1 MRPADFTPEQ
11 IIQAGRDLQAAGR
24 NITGFALRQR
34 VGGGN
39 PTRLKQIW
47 EEHISSTAAE
57 AAEPVAELP
66 VEVAEEVA
74 TVTKEL
80 TDRLAA
86 LAVELNDKAVKAAER
101 RVAEVVRTAGEQR
114 EQAERELTD
123 AAQTVEE
130 LETRLDEA
138 GAKIGE
144 LENDLAGA
152 GETNK
157 AQAVELAQ
165 LRERLAAAE
174 QQARTAAEQH
184 AAALAELRAKLEK
197 AEAHGYGL
205 TDRVNELQGALYE
218 ANAAT
223 ASENAFRRRAED
235 DLQAA
240 NSKAAELQ
248 GKLAEAEA
256 SHQAQA
262 VELAQVRERLA
273 ATEQQAGACAEQRTA
288 ALSEASELRQS
299 VKELTGELG
308 KANGECEALRRQ
320 AADQAKT
327 IASFAAGKVG
337 KGAKGGGDAQ
347 G

>member
-39 PTRLKQIW
+39 PTRLKQVW
-47 EEHISSTAAE
+47 DEHVSSTSSE

-80 TDRLAA
+80 TGRLAA

-130 LETRLDEA
+130 LETRLDDS
-138 GAKIGE
+138 GAKIAE
-144 LENDLAGA
+144 LETDLTKA
-152 GETNK
+152 GETNNTLT
-157 AQAVELAQ
+157 VELAR
-165 LRERLAAAE
+165 LRERLLSAEKEANTVAA
-174 QQARTAAEQH
+174 QH

-197 AEAHGYGL
+197 AEANGYGL

-218 ANAAT
+218 ATAAT
-223 ASENAFRRRAED
+223 ARENEFRRRAED
-235 DLQAA
+235 DLQTVTG
-240 NSKAAELQ
+240 KAAELQ
-248 GKLAEAEA
+248 GKLAEADTA
-256 SHQAQA
+256 HQAQA
-262 VELAQVRERLA
+262 VELAQLRERLA
-273 ATEQQAGACAEQRTA
+273 AIEQQAGACAEQRTA
-288 ALSEASELRQS
+288 ALAEAAELRQS
-299 VKELTGELG
+299 VKELTGSLG

-320 AADQAKT
+320 AADQTKT
-327 IASFAAGKVG
+327 IASFAAGKPQ
-337 KGAKGGGDAQ
+337 KSAKGGGDAQ

>member
-39 PTRLKQIW
+39 PTRLKQVW
-47 EEHISSTAAE
+47 DEHVSSTSAE
-57 AAEPVAELP
+57 SAEPVAELP

-80 TDRLAA
+80 TGRLAA

-130 LETRLDEA
+130 LETRLDDS
-138 GAKIGE
+138 GAKIAE
-144 LENDLAGA
+144 LETDLAGA

-165 LRERLAAAE
+165 LRERLTAAE

-184 AAALAELRAKLEK
+184 AAALAELRAKLDK

-205 TDRVNELQGALYE
+205 TDRVNELQGSLYE
-218 ANAAT
+218 ATAAT
-223 ASENAFRRRAED
+223 ARENEFRRRAED

-240 NSKAAELQ
+240 SNEAAELQ
-248 GKLAEAEA
+248 GKLAEADTTR
-256 SHQAQA
+256 QAQA
-262 VELAQVRERLA
+262 VELAQLRERLA
-273 ATEQQAGACAEQRTA
+273 VAEKQAGTAAERHTA
-288 ALSEASELRQS
+288 ALAEVAELRQS
-299 VKELTGELG
+299 VKELTGSLG
-308 KANGECEALRRQ
+308 KANGECDALRRQ
-320 AADQAKT
+320 VADQTKA
-327 IASFAAGKVG
+327 IASFAAGKPQ